1 MSKFGLVV
9 LGAHIGVHI
18 KSDIE
23 KVTEGKILLVEP
35 VPHNIKLIK
44 QNLKDLEHI
53 IIEPVTIGNVNQVR
67 NFYFIKENSI
77 GKLKKHWA
85 SGIGSFDKNHLL
97 NHRSKRFL
105 VEDEDIEAIQIQS
118 LRFSDLILKYSIEEI
133 DKLII
138 DVEGSEYEILKDLDL
153 ENIKINSILFEFKH
167 FDGHFKT
174 GRKLEEI
181 LRKFELNNYKT
192 SKVDEEN
199 ILAIKH

>member
-44 QNLKDLEHI
+44 QNLKDLENI
-53 IIEPVTIGNVNQVR
+53 IIEPVTISNVNQVR

-105 VEDEDIEAIQIQS
+105 VEEEDIEAIQIQS
-118 LRFSDLILKYSIEEI
+118 LKFSDLILKHSIEEI

-153 ENIKINSILFEFKH
+153 DKIKINSILFEFKH
-167 FDGHFKT
+167 FDGNFKT

-192 SKVDEEN
+192 SRIDEEN
-199 ILAIKH
+199 ILAIRH